1 LSRIAERNTE
11 ESISIPRS
19 CADADGA
26 RHGTARRG
34 ALALPALAGPQRNRY
49 LGEELVECSDGL
61 VVEALGEV
69 LVDLHKRTAT
79 AATDRDADALMTTPT
94 ARTPDEND
102 GAAAAAATPFAASA
116 HRAGDGWA
124 GGHHLEHLDHVLEAL
139 VLRLHLG
146 LLRVVL
152 QHLRWHA
159 RAGR

>member
-1 LSRIAERNTE
+1 MA
-11 ESISIPRS
+11 
-19 CADADGA
+19 
-26 RHGTARRG
+26 HGTARRG
-34 ALALPALAGPQRNRY
+34 AARAAGTCGATADRY

-79 AATDRDADALMTTPT
+79 ATDRDTDALMTMPT

-124 GGHHLEHLDHVLEAL
+124 VTVSSILTMF
-139 VLRLHLG
+139 LRRLYCAFTSACSG
-146 LLRVVL
+146 SYCST
-152 QHLRWHA
+152 
-159 RAGR
+159 